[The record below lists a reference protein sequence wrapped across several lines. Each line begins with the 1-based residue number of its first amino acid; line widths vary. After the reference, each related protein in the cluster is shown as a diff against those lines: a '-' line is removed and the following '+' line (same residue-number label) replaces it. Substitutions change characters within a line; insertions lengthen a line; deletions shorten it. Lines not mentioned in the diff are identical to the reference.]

1 MSAAVRLLGA
11 ALVAF
16 SGWAA
21 GWWLTE
27 KKRRRLAALE
37 QLERLLP
44 GHFVS
49 SLQIGYLHECRPEEV
64 LELYTAPADGG
75 WFVRGVGEDGTARF
89 DASLHLSPL
98 P

>member
-37 QLERLLP
+37 Q
-44 GHFVS
+44 VS
-49 SLQIGYLHECRPEEV
+49 REE
-64 LELYTAPADGG
+64 LMTITAEDVSAARGG
-75 WFVRGVGEDGTARF
+75 V
-89 DASLHLSPL
+89 S
-98 P
+98 